1 MSIDVIGDFL
11 TIIRNGIMRSKSFVV
26 APYSRMKYTIAK
38 LLQREGF
45 IRDVAIVDEGTPQA
59 TLKVVLKYVEGESVI
74 HKIVRVSSPGKRVYC
89 RVGQL
94 KPVIG
99 NFGIAIVST
108 SQGVMT
114 NKQAR
119 EVSVG
124 GEVLCTVW

>member
-11 TIIRNGIMRSKSFVV
+11 TIIRNGIMRSKSFVI
-26 APYSRMKYTIAK
+26 APYSKIKYTMAK
-38 LLQREGF
+38 LLQQEGF
-45 IRDVAIVDEGTPQA
+45 VRDVLVVDEGTPQA
-59 TLKVVLKYVEGESVI
+59 SLKIVLKYVQGESVI
-74 HKIVRVSSPGKRVYC
+74 HRIVRVSSPGKRVYC
-89 RVGQL
+89 RVNQL
-94 KPVIG
+94 KPVVG
-99 NFGIAIVST
+99 NFGIAIMST